1 MRACGHIAIVLL
13 LAELAAGCANKHRYC
28 EPNCVGAPVA
38 LDCQPVERQ
47 ALVAD
52 ISLVSYRAKPGV
64 RTYCNLP
71 EKDAQCLA
79 AAYAPNARLLEQE
92 AEAIGAQ
99 PKGHHRQSSTETTQ
113 AVLRLQAVHERNRNA
128 SAALLLLFRIAGS
141 ETAADNLRRQLDEVN
156 GTYEDLRRLQAAG
169 LDVPLSPPET
179 ESQQVDVRHKL
190 GELELTI
197 DPLNEQL
204 ANLLGGDLPP
214 GSRFWPDIG
223 LKVDPAVP
231 VVEEAQ
237 MIALAQR
244 ADLAALRVGNA
255 GGVGGLEVMRT
266 MLGQTPGLGLSSRGC
281 KLLSL
286 LHFRAKNDEAAI
298 REEQLQ
304 AAVADK
310 ERAIRHEVAQ
320 AVATLEARLNQIALA
335 ERRLEFLGDHREGL
349 RRKAEVTP
357 AATFEVRKATLA
369 VLVAQQDLFHDVIEW
384 KVAVVKLR
392 EAQGELAIECGY
404 TDVFEYAA
412 NCCP

>member
-1 MRACGHIAIVLL
+1 
-13 LAELAAGCANKHRYC
+13 
-28 EPNCVGAPVA
+28 
-38 LDCQPVERQ
+38 
-47 ALVAD
+47 
-52 ISLVSYRAKPGV
+52 
-64 RTYCNLP
+64 
-71 EKDAQCLA
+71 
-79 AAYAPNARLLEQE
+79 
-92 AEAIGAQ
+92 
-99 PKGHHRQSSTETTQ
+99 
-113 AVLRLQAVHERNRNA
+113 
-128 SAALLLLFRIAGS
+128 
-141 ETAADNLRRQLDEVN
+141 
-156 GTYEDLRRLQAAG
+156 
-169 LDVPLSPPET
+169 
-179 ESQQVDVRHKL
+179 
-190 GELELTI
+190 
-197 DPLNEQL
+197 
-204 ANLLGGDLPP
+204 
-214 GSRFWPDIG
+214 
-223 LKVDPAVP
+223 
-231 VVEEAQ
+231 
-237 MIALAQR
+237 
-244 ADLAALRVGNA
+244 
-255 GGVGGLEVMRT
+255 
-266 MLGQTPGLGLSSRGC
+266 
-281 KLLSL
+281 L